1 MSWQWIDEVFQ
12 LRLFLKL
19 ATFKDEE
26 QLLLPYTHRY
36 LFPNLARFVEGQFK
50 PMEYNKPFKKWKKP
64 VMHDEEN
71 NDTLLDQSELYH
83 DTSDLPQITSVSQL
97 GKSSNVASNNL
108 PCVGSDDKLLERVA
122 KLFLIAHK
130 NKSPLIDK
138 ETRRFIA
145 SAVID
150 RYLYDQ
156 QHQEKYDDDLNE
168 KLEELFKELQEKRLP
183 IDLTNEPDECV
194 SDIDMLE

>member
-1 MSWQWIDEVFQ
+1 MRTTVKNQHQNVSVQCQKKNITDC
-12 LRLFLKL
+12 RDPLFSFVSDAGNDGCGLK
-19 ATFKDEE
+19 
-26 QLLLPYTHRY
+26 
-36 LFPNLARFVEGQFK
+36 NLGNSCFINAFVQCFANEDIL
-50 PMEYNKPFKKWKKP
+50 
-64 VMHDEEN
+64 V
-71 NDTLLDQSELYH
+71 TRLLDYTQAH
-83 DTSDLPQITSVSQL
+83 VKDGRTMAQFTTRI
-97 GKSSNVASNNL
+97 
-108 PCVGSDDKLLERVA
+108 
-122 KLFLIAHK
+122 LIAHK

>member
-1 MSWQWIDEVFQ
+1 MIHITI
-12 LRLFLKL
+12 R
-19 ATFKDEE
+19 
-26 QLLLPYTHRY
+26 
-36 LFPNLARFVEGQFK
+36 
-50 PMEYNKPFKKWKKP
+50 
-64 VMHDEEN
+64 
-71 NDTLLDQSELYH
+71 
-83 DTSDLPQITSVSQL
+83 QITIKNTDYQLNGIVIHRGRTSQNAMNWHPSRSLRNIGRGKQITKDSGALNMKLKDSVEAKMERI
-97 GKSSNVASNNL
+97 GKCIKKMLKKRPDLDLVQMAKEIILKENL

-194 SDIDMLE
+194 SDIDILE

>member
-1 MSWQWIDEVFQ
+1 MNHDSYYNSSDNNQEY
-12 LRLFLKL
+12 RLSIKWHCHTPRAYEPERNEL
-19 ATFKDEE
+19 ASFEK
-26 QLLLPYTHRY
+26 
-36 LFPNLARFVEGQFK
+36 
-50 PMEYNKPFKKWKKP
+50 FKKYWKRKT
-64 VMHDEEN
+64 N
-71 NDTLLDQSELYH
+71 YK
-83 DTSDLPQITSVSQL
+83 
-97 GKSSNVASNNL
+97 GFW
-108 PCVGSDDKLLERVA
+108 C
-122 KLFLIAHK
+122 
-130 NKSPLIDK
+130 IDK

-194 SDIDMLE
+194 SDIDILE